1 MLGKQ
6 RDRFV
11 SFASQKQE
19 GGTTWRPDEPMSQF
33 RTRITLFLPGEPG
46 KCQKFEHVRE
56 YTLGTEH
63 RIHFISEE
71 GLSISTNL
79 PFFLE
84 REPRNTG

>member
-11 SFASQKQE
+11 SPASKKEEAGISWQ
-19 GGTTWRPDEPMSQF
+19 PNEPMSQF
-33 RTRITLFLPGEPG
+33 RTQITLYFPGEPG
-46 KCQKFEHVRE
+46 KCQRFENVRE

-63 RIHFISEE
+63 RIHFISED
-71 GLSISTNL
+71 GKSVSTSL

-84 REPRNTG
+84 RESRK

>member
-11 SFASQKQE
+11 SSASQRE
-19 GGTTWRPDEPMSQF
+19 EAGTTWQPDEPMSQF
-33 RTRITLFLPGEPG
+33 RTRITLYFPGEPG
-46 KCQKFEHVRE
+46 KCRQFENVRE

-63 RIHFISEE
+63 RIHFISED
-71 GLSISTNL
+71 GLSISTSL

-84 REPRNTG
+84 RESRK